1 MNLDTRPELD
11 YDLTIMRTTRR
22 GAGCGTWVIGRVD
35 GYRFDALVFP
45 QHAADAEWEIGQSR
59 ISKLWVQRTSD
70 KATVFNWDRGA
81 DLGPQDDEVQAVV
94 DFLNGGLADLIYG
107 AISA

>member
-1 MNLDTRPELD
+1 MNLVTRPELD
-11 YDLTIMRTTRR
+11 YDLTIIRTTRR

-35 GYRFDALVFP
+35 GYRFEALVFP
-45 QHAADAEWEIGQSR
+45 QHAVNADWEIGHSR

-81 DLGPQDDEVQAVV
+81 DVEPLDDEVQAVV

>member
-11 YDLTIMRTTRR
+11 YDLTIIRTTRR
-22 GAGCGTWVIGRVD
+22 GAGGGTWVIGRLD

-45 QHAADAEWEIGQSR
+45 QHAVNPVWEIGHSR
-59 ISKLWVQRTSD
+59 ISKLGIQRTSD

-81 DLGPQDDEVQAVV
+81 DMEPQDDEVQAVV

-107 AISA
+107 S